1 MEIRKLNLV
10 LIQIPITVV
19 TLGLQVIQLKYSKT
33 KTVWKLIQV
42 NLCSTCGS
50 TLEVCGDQISCFVNF
65 QIECER

>member
-50 TLEVCGDQISCFVNF
+50 TLEVCGDQISCFGNF